1 MGLMERKREEAE
13 RVMKLYYK
21 CATDEQY
28 REWREAA
35 RNSRPSISAWFCTDC
50 TPAYQKKMLAQEKCV
65 RPEIKFKLDEDGGH
79 AGYHVIGM
87 FRSGQWQ
94 THF

>member
-1 MGLMERKREEAE
+1 MIAKG
-13 RVMKLYYK
+13 
-21 CATDEQY
+21 
-28 REWREAA
+28 
-35 RNSRPSISAWFCTDC
+35 
-50 TPAYQKKMLAQEKCV
+50 KCV

>member
-13 RVMKLYYK
+13 RVRKLNYK
-21 CATDEQY
+21 CATYKQY

-35 RNSRPSISAWFCTDC
+35 RHIPPSYSAWFCTDC
-50 TPAYQKKMLAQEKCV
+50 TPAYQKEMIAKGKCV

-79 AGYHVIGM
+79 AGYVS
-87 FRSGQWQ
+87 FLTSARSLS
-94 THF
+94 T

>member
-1 MGLMERKREEAE
+1 MGIMDRRQQEAV

-79 AGYHVIGM
+79 AGYVS
-87 FRSGQWQ
+87 FLTNARSLS
-94 THF
+94 T